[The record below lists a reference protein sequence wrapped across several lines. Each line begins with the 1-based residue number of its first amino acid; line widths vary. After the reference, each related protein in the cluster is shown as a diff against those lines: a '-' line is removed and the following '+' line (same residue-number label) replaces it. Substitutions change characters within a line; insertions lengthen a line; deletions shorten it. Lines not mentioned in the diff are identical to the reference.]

1 MAFKIDELDLSLLAV
16 KDSREF
22 DFLWFY
28 FPSRLLFGIRILL
41 LMIDDTDFE
50 FLMDFNFD

>member
-1 MAFKIDELDLSLLAV
+1 MAFKIDELDLSLLAF

>member
-1 MAFKIDELDLSLLAV
+1 MAFKIDELDLSLLAF

-28 FPSRLLFGIRILL
+28 FPIRLLFGIRILL

>member
-1 MAFKIDELDLSLLAV
+1 MAFKIDELDLSLAF
-16 KDSREF
+16 KDRREF

-28 FPSRLLFGIRILL
+28 LPSRLLFGIRILL

-50 FLMDFNFD
+50 FLMDFSFD